1 MRCAM
6 PVITIRMLEGRTLEQ
21 KREITKVVSEA
32 VSQIGKT
39 PLDGVHVIF
48 EEVPRA
54 SWGLNQCGLASRR
67 RIARIRR

>member
-1 MRCAM
+1 M
-6 PVITIRMLEGRTLEQ
+6 PVITIRMLEGRSLEQ

-54 SWGLNQCGLASRR
+54 SWGRGGVLFVDRDPR
-67 RIARIRR
+67 

>member
-1 MRCAM
+1 
-6 PVITIRMLEGRTLEQ
+6 
-21 KREITKVVSEA
+21 

-54 SWGLNQCGLASRR
+54 SWGRGGVLFADRDVR
-67 RIARIRR
+67 

>member
-1 MRCAM
+1 M

-39 PLDGVHVIF
+39 PLEGVHVIF

-54 SWGLNQCGLASRR
+54 SWGRGGVLFADRD
-67 RIARIRR
+67 AR